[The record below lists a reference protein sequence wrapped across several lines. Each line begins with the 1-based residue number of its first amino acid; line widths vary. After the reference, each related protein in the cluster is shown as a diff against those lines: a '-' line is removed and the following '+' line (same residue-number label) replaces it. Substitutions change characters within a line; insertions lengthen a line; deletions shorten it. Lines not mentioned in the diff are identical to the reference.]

1 MSGFRAYLMMLSLL
15 VILVISPGAMTT
27 FMHYMAMLELYA
39 RFNPLATFV
48 FGGIVWT
55 ATLTMIAKDYWTMF
69 RPKQKRYWVI
79 DEKYLEEY
87 NGFYE
92 GAVGLEKPVVV
103 EEADNE

>member
-1 MSGFRAYLMMLSLL
+1 MSGLRAYLMMLSVFTL
-15 VILVISPGAMTT
+15 LVISPGAMTT
-27 FMHYMAMLELYA
+27 FLHYMTLLELYA
-39 RFNPLATFV
+39 RFNPLPTLI

-55 ATLTMIAKDYWTMF
+55 ATMVMIVQDYWRLF
-69 RPKQKRYWVI
+69 RPKLKRYWVI

-92 GAVGLEKPVVV
+92 GPVGLEKPVIV